1 MKFFLFIILFLNFNL
16 YSKEINLKGIKYYDS
31 NTNDFSENSN
41 IFISNDIIKNITKN
55 RTDGISFY
63 ALPSFCDI
71 GVTLGAD
78 SLGGANTSSGIF
90 LALNSYLSH
99 GFSHIYS
106 INNPP
111 YLSNLIGKKK
121 IKYPHIKYSQKS
133 IIYLTN
139 EYPSLSE
146 EIYITVK
153 NEEQALQ
160 QIQEQIKIN
169 TPIIYLLNRYNE
181 DINYYFDS
189 DFFRK
194 VNKINNKSV
203 IFISSFGDKTG
214 NLDSIRSGMR
224 YIQHPL
230 SSEISQ
236 TISNEVLEKI
246 NYIPEL
252 NVYRNL
258 YIEKDK
264 DEFIVENEYLANISK
279 YYKKYYYP
287 EVKEKI
293 NSNNYDIEK
302 YSKIK
307 KEYDSYLEFLKNNN
321 FLINNLII
329 SGGSGN
335 MLSFPGISAIREFII
350 LNNILENPYLL
361 VKALTKNSCPLF
373 ADNYN
378 GVIREGEKAN
388 LLLYKENPFK
398 SERGLLNIERMY
410 IDGELI
416 SKEEIKEKDSKK
428 TKK

>member
-1 MKFFLFIILFLNFNL
+1 MKLFLLIILFLNFNL

-111 YLSNLIGKKK
+111 YLSNLISKKK
-121 IKYPHIKYSQKS
+121 IKYPYIKYSQKA

-236 TISNEVLEKI
+236 TISNEVIEKI

-258 YIEKDK
+258 YIELDK
-264 DEFIVENEYLANISK
+264 DEFITENEYLANISK

-307 KEYDSYLEFLKNNN
+307 KEYDSYSEFLKKNK

-335 MLSFPGISAIREFII
+335 MLSFPGISAIREFLI

-378 GVIREGEKAN
+378 GVIQEGEKAN

-416 SKEEIKEKDSKK
+416 SKEEIKEKDLKK